1 MPTYIFSKDSFLKFL
16 EKYLKDDIAVVVSSD
31 VTNLKKKKI
40 ESFIGEKDYFLV
52 EFGIPCD
59 VLRVDEDEF
68 DELIKYTVVFVDKD
82 VLSETGKKSLR

>member
-16 EKYLKDDIAVVVSSD
+16 EKYLKDDIAVIVSSD
-31 VTNLKKKKI
+31 VTNLKKEKI